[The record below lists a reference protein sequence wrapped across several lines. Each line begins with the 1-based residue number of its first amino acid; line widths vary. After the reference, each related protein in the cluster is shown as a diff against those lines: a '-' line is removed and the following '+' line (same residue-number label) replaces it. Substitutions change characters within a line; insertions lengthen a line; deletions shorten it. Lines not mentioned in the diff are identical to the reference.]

1 MSIFLR
7 HNKTIILIA
16 GFALLLRLGFFMV
29 VQPWDKQVLQETIL
43 VGDPDGYHNMA
54 LSIINSGSFSYHKY
68 MPFEKIKADVS
79 AERTPGYPLF
89 VSFVYFLFGV
99 RPWLVI
105 LFQLL
110 VNVGSLILIYVLAKK
125 VFEKKIA
132 IIAALLYAIEPHAI
146 SLPIAF
152 MTDTLFTFTF
162 LASMLIF
169 FYGIENKRISLFL
182 LFGFILGLSTL
193 IRPITKFFP
202 IIMIAVISIYPGINW
217 SFRLRAV
224 AGFILVFVLTISP
237 WLSRNY
243 IKSGYFSLSSMQGK
257 QLLTRYVAKAEAD
270 RSGKS
275 LEQIKTELWEIAD
288 KRGANKTDNLFDRSR
303 IYSKIAK
310 EYYRAHWKFY
320 IPQHI
325 VKGAIRMFLSP
336 GTTRIANRLGLE
348 SEAMIRLLF
357 GIFLAVNYLA
367 FFFGSVLMIY
377 RRNYNFLIVI
387 LFVFLYFVAVIGP
400 LGIVRFKVPLTP
412 FYIIVGAS
420 GIFEIFHFTRAYVG
434 TALGKKR
441 HKLDF

>member
-16 GFALLLRLGFFMV
+16 GFALLLRIGFFMV

-68 MPFEKIKADVS
+68 MPFEKIKGDVS

-169 FYGIENKRISLFL
+169 FYGIEN
-182 LFGFILGLSTL
+182 
-193 IRPITKFFP
+193 
-202 IIMIAVISIYPGINW
+202 N
-217 SFRLRAV
+217 
-224 AGFILVFVLTISP
+224 
-237 WLSRNY
+237 
-243 IKSGYFSLSSMQGK
+243 
-257 QLLTRYVAKAEAD
+257 
-270 RSGKS
+270 
-275 LEQIKTELWEIAD
+275 
-288 KRGANKTDNLFDRSR
+288 R

-320 IPQHI
+320 
-325 VKGAIRMFLSP
+325 
-336 GTTRIANRLGLE
+336 
-348 SEAMIRLLF
+348 
-357 GIFLAVNYLA
+357 
-367 FFFGSVLMIY
+367 
-377 RRNYNFLIVI
+377 
-387 LFVFLYFVAVIGP
+387 FLYFVAVIGP

-434 TALGKKR
+434 TALGTKKR
-441 HKLDF
+441 KLDF

>member
-1 MSIFLR
+1 MPIFLR
-7 HNKTIILIA
+7 HNKSIILIA
-16 GFALLLRLGFFMV
+16 GFALLLRIGFFMV

-68 MPFEKIKADVS
+68 MPFEKIKGDVS

-146 SLPIAF
+146 SLPIA
-152 MTDTLFTFTF
+152 
-162 LASMLIF
+162 
-169 FYGIENKRISLFL
+169 
-182 LFGFILGLSTL
+182 
-193 IRPITKFFP
+193 
-202 IIMIAVISIYPGINW
+202 
-217 SFRLRAV
+217 
-224 AGFILVFVLTISP
+224 
-237 WLSRNY
+237 
-243 IKSGYFSLSSMQGK
+243 
-257 QLLTRYVAKAEAD
+257 
-270 RSGKS
+270 
-275 LEQIKTELWEIAD
+275 
-288 KRGANKTDNLFDRSR
+288 
-303 IYSKIAK
+303 
-310 EYYRAHWKFY
+310 
-320 IPQHI
+320 
-325 VKGAIRMFLSP
+325 
-336 GTTRIANRLGLE
+336 
-348 SEAMIRLLF
+348 
-357 GIFLAVNYLA
+357 
-367 FFFGSVLMIY
+367 LMIY

-400 LGIVRFKVPLTP
+400 LGIVRFKLPLTP

-434 TALGKKR
+434 TALGTKKR
-441 HKLDF
+441 KLDF

>member
-16 GFALLLRLGFFMV
+16 GFALLLRIGFFMV

-68 MPFEKIKADVS
+68 MPFEKIKGDVS

-169 FYGIENKRISLFL
+169 FYGIEN
-182 LFGFILGLSTL
+182 
-193 IRPITKFFP
+193 
-202 IIMIAVISIYPGINW
+202 N
-217 SFRLRAV
+217 
-224 AGFILVFVLTISP
+224 
-237 WLSRNY
+237 
-243 IKSGYFSLSSMQGK
+243 
-257 QLLTRYVAKAEAD
+257 
-270 RSGKS
+270 
-275 LEQIKTELWEIAD
+275 
-288 KRGANKTDNLFDRSR
+288 R

-348 SEAMIRLLF
+348 SEAMIRLFF

-412 FYIIVGAS
+412 FNIIVGAS
-420 GIFEIFHFTRAYVG
+420 GIFEIFHLTRAYVG
-434 TALGKKR
+434 TALDKKR